1 MGGERGARSL
11 DDPDQAGG
19 ARLGLGSR
27 SRELRLRGAPRRPTR
42 AQPARDAEPFWP
54 AQLTAAAALVLYL
67 TLPHALIMGP
77 KWLVPGVE
85 GVLLLGL
92 VITTPTRHHNQ
103 SARLRALIVGLVGLV
118 SLTTLISLILLARFL
133 LDGSHAHGH
142 ALLFAGAV
150 LWLTNV
156 LIFGIWYWELD
167 RGGPAQRLAPN
178 NATMAPAPD
187 FLFPQM
193 AQPRLA
199 PGWRPGFV
207 DYLYTSYTN
216 ATAFSPTDTLPL
228 SAMAKLLM
236 ALQSL
241 IALITIL
248 LVVARAVNVLG

>member
-1 MGGERGARSL
+1 MRPVKQAELTPARRAQL
-11 DDPDQAGG
+11 
-19 ARLGLGSR
+19 
-27 SRELRLRGAPRRPTR
+27 GAPPAQRRAAGTPASSTR
-42 AQPARDAEPFWP
+42 VAEPFWP
-54 AQLTAAAALVLYL
+54 AQVTAAAALVLYL

-77 KWLVPGVE
+77 RWLVPGVE

-92 VITTPTRHHNQ
+92 VITTPTRHHMQ
-103 SARLRALIVGLVGLV
+103 SSRLRGVVIGLVGLV
-118 SLTTLISLILLARFL
+118 SLTTLISLVLLARFV
-133 LDGSHAHGH
+133 LDGSHARGH

-156 LIFGIWYWELD
+156 LVFGIWYWELD
-167 RGGPAQRLAPN
+167 DGGPAHRLAPSK
-178 NATMAPAPD
+178 ATRTPD

-193 AQPRLA
+193 AQPALF

-216 ATAFSPTDTLPL
+216 ATAFSPTDAMPL
-228 SAMAKLLM
+228 SAVAKLLM
-236 ALQSL
+236 ATQSL

>member
-1 MGGERGARSL
+1 VRLR
-11 DDPDQAGG
+11 AGG
-19 ARLGLGSR
+19 RWRRLGSSQRQWPTLPP
-27 SRELRLRGAPRRPTR
+27 RELER
-42 AQPARDAEPFWP
+42 AETESFWP
-54 AQLTAAAALVLYL
+54 AQLAAAGALALYL
-67 TLPHALIMGP
+67 ALPHSLVMGP

-85 GVLLLGL
+85 GILLLGL
-92 VITTPTRHHNQ
+92 VLTTPTRHHNQ
-103 SARLRALIVGLVGLV
+103 SPRLRAFVVGLIGLV
-118 SLTTLISLILLARFL
+118 SLTTLISLILLARYL
-133 LDGSHAHGH
+133 LDGSHARGH

-167 RGGPAQRLAPN
+167 RGGPARRLARGG
-178 NATMAPAPD
+178 AAARAD

-193 AQPRLA
+193 VERQLA
-199 PGWRPGFV
+199 PGWRPGFA

-228 SAMAKLLM
+228 TAMAKLLM

>member
-1 MGGERGARSL
+1 MAPTTQVELARG
-11 DDPDQAGG
+11 
-19 ARLGLGSR
+19 RLAQP
-27 SRELRLRGAPRRPTR
+27 GAP
-42 AQPARDAEPFWP
+42 PARRGGSANGALPAGDAEPFWP
-54 AQLTAAAALVLYL
+54 AQLTAAAALVLYV
-67 TLPHALIMGP
+67 TLPHALIVGP
-77 KWLVPGVE
+77 KRLVPGVE
-85 GVLLLGL
+85 GVLLLAL

-103 SARLRALIVGLVGLV
+103 SARLRALILGLVGLV
-118 SLTTLISLILLARFL
+118 SLTTLTSLILLARFL
-133 LDGSHAHGH
+133 LDGSRAHGH

-167 RGGPAQRLAPN
+167 RGGPAQRLAPES
-178 NATMAPAPD
+178 AARAPD
-187 FLFPQM
+187 FLFPQL
-193 AQPRLA
+193 AQPRIA

>member
-1 MGGERGARSL
+1 MTPVEQAEL
-11 DDPDQAGG
+11 D
-19 ARLGLGSR
+19 R
-27 SRELRLRGAPRRPTR
+27 PRRRDVEPE
-42 AQPARDAEPFWP
+42 APPARRTEITTPGRSVREGEPFWP
-54 AQLTAAAALVLYL
+54 AQLTAAAALALYL

-92 VITTPTRHHNQ
+92 VVTTPTRHHMQ
-103 SARLRALIVGLVGLV
+103 SSRLRAFIVGLIGLV
-118 SLTTLISLILLARFL
+118 SLTTLISLILLAGFL
-133 LDGSHAHGH
+133 LDGSRARGH

-167 RGGPAQRLAPN
+167 GGGPANRLAPSQR
-178 NATMAPAPD
+178 ARPPD
-187 FLFPQM
+187 FLFPQL
-193 AQPRLA
+193 ARSELA
-199 PGWRPGFV
+199 PGWRPGFA

-216 ATAFSPTDTLPL
+216 ATAFSPTDTMPL

-236 ALQSL
+236 ATQSL
-241 IALITIL
+241 IALITVL

>member
-1 MGGERGARSL
+1 MTPAKQAELGPAGATQPAALPARGAATAERGL
-11 DDPDQAGG
+11 
-19 ARLGLGSR
+19 
-27 SRELRLRGAPRRPTR
+27 
-42 AQPARDAEPFWP
+42 PAHDAEPFWP
-54 AQLTAAAALVLYL
+54 AQLAAAAALALYL

-92 VITTPTRHHNQ
+92 VITTPTRHHMQ
-103 SARLRALIVGLVGLV
+103 SSRLRGLIVGLLGLV
-118 SLTTLISLILLARFL
+118 SLTTLVALILLARFL
-133 LDGSHAHGH
+133 LDGSHARGH

-167 RGGPAQRLAPN
+167 AGGPAHRVAPRK
-178 NATMAPAPD
+178 PSRPSD
-187 FLFPQM
+187 FLFPQL
-193 AQPRLA
+193 AQPALA

-216 ATAFSPTDTLPL
+216 ATAFSPTDTMPL

-236 ALQSL
+236 ATQSL

>member
-1 MGGERGARSL
+1 
-11 DDPDQAGG
+11 
-19 ARLGLGSR
+19 
-27 SRELRLRGAPRRPTR
+27 
-42 AQPARDAEPFWP
+42 
-54 AQLTAAAALVLYL
+54 VLYL
-67 TLPHALIMGP
+67 TLPHGLIMGP
-77 KWLVPGVE
+77 QGLVPGVE

-92 VITTPTRHHNQ
+92 VVTTPKRHHSQ
-103 SARLRALIVGLVGLV
+103 SSRLRALIVGLVGLV
-118 SLTTLISLILLARFL
+118 SLTTLVSLVLLARFL
-133 LDGSHAHGH
+133 LDGSPAGGH

-167 RGGPAQRLAPN
+167 RGGPARRLATTVSSRP
-178 NATMAPAPD
+178 PD

-193 AQPRLA
+193 AQPGLA

-216 ATAFSPTDTLPL
+216 ATAFSPTDTMPL
-228 SAMAKLLM
+228 SAIAKLLM
-236 ALQSL
+236 AIQSL

>member
-1 MGGERGARSL
+1 MTPAKQAELGPAGPTQPEALPARGAATAERGL
-11 DDPDQAGG
+11 
-19 ARLGLGSR
+19 
-27 SRELRLRGAPRRPTR
+27 
-42 AQPARDAEPFWP
+42 PAHDAEPFWP
-54 AQLTAAAALVLYL
+54 AQLAAAAALALYL

-92 VITTPTRHHNQ
+92 VITTPTRHHMQ
-103 SARLRALIVGLVGLV
+103 SSRLRGLIVGLLGLV
-118 SLTTLISLILLARFL
+118 SLTTLVALILLARFL
-133 LDGSHAHGH
+133 LDGSHARGH

-167 RGGPAQRLAPN
+167 AGGPAHRVAPRK
-178 NATMAPAPD
+178 PSRPSD
-187 FLFPQM
+187 FLFPQL
-193 AQPRLA
+193 AQPALA

-216 ATAFSPTDTLPL
+216 ATAFSPTDTMPL

-236 ALQSL
+236 ATQSL

>member
-1 MGGERGARSL
+1 MTSPR
-11 DDPDQAGG
+11 QAELGPP
-19 ARLGLGSR
+19 RLTR
-27 SRELRLRGAPRRPTR
+27 PGAPPAGTMT
-42 AQPARDAEPFWP
+42 AQPARPTRDAEPFWP
-54 AQLTAAAALVLYL
+54 AQLAAGAALVLYL

-92 VITTPTRHHNQ
+92 VLTTPTRHHMQ
-103 SARLRALIVGLVGLV
+103 STRLRAVIVGLVGLV

-133 LDGSHAHGH
+133 LDGSHARGH

-150 LWLTNV
+150 LWMTNV

-167 RGGPAQRLAPN
+167 RGGPAHRLAQS
-178 NATMAPAPD
+178 NASRPPD

-193 AQPRLA
+193 AQPGLA

-216 ATAFSPTDTLPL
+216 ATAFSPTDTMPL

-236 ALQSL
+236 AIQSL
-241 IALITIL
+241 IALTTIL